1 MKCSSKNV
9 RESKINV
16 KCLLLE
22 HLMYKIYVDSRHY
35 RNEKAEI
42 AILRVEEND
51 RLREK
56 YFQEAYY
63 DG

>member
-1 MKCSSKNV
+1 MPFFRNI
-9 RESKINV
+9 R
-16 KCLLLE
+16 
-22 HLMYKIYVDSRHY
+22 YKIYVDSWHY

-42 AILRVEEND
+42 AILREEND
-51 RLREK
+51 RLREE

>member
-1 MKCSSKNV
+1 MPFFRNI
-9 RESKINV
+9 R
-16 KCLLLE
+16 
-22 HLMYKIYVDSRHY
+22 YKIYVDSWHY

-51 RLREK
+51 RLREE